1 MLQVVGSPAQDDTM
15 PLVGSAMAL
24 VGASVH
30 DVPEVVGSPTQD
42 DTMAPISSSDGDA
55 LDFLSSDGDA
65 LEFLATRAYLLGH
78 LPDPTIKAATSG
90 DLLFVRCVFNRDVSL
105 FSHLCTELER

>member
-42 DTMAPISSSDGDA
+42 GTMAPISSSDGDA
-55 LDFLSSDGDA
+55 L
-65 LEFLATRAYLLGH
+65 EFLAEHAYLLGH

-90 DLLFVRCVFNRDVSL
+90 DLFFVRCVFNRDVSL

>member
-15 PLVGSAMAL
+15 L
-24 VGASVH
+24 AS
-30 DVPEVVGSPTQD
+30 
-42 DTMAPISSSDGDA
+42 IS
-55 LDFLSSDGDA
+55 SSDGDA
-65 LEFLATRAYLLGH
+65 LEFLAERAYLLGH

-90 DLLFVRCVFNRDVSL
+90 DLFFVRCVFNRDVSL

>member
-30 DVPEVVGSPTQD
+30 DVP
-42 DTMAPISSSDGDA
+42 TMAPISSSDGDA
-55 LDFLSSDGDA
+55 LEFLSSDGDA
-65 LEFLATRAYLLGH
+65 LEFLALRAYLLGH

-90 DLLFVRCVFNRDVSL
+90 DLFFV
-105 FSHLCTELER
+105 